1 MDTTLVSPISVQ
13 RSLSNEKSVVI
24 VSPVE
29 MAVYFPDEKIFVGV
43 AEGMEVYTPP
53 VVVAPFLPAEYSDK
67 ELPERAQQIPFW
79 RRDFSW
85 LLAGVALLIIMI
97 TIIVGLILSSKSSN
111 GI

>member
-85 LLAGVALLIIMI
+85 LLELLC
-97 TIIVGLILSSKSSN
+97 
-111 GI
+111 